1 MGLELDVRAQL
12 VCILFALALA
22 ACAGKP
28 VGVLN
33 PVAAA
38 DPASSRVD
46 MFVVTTRSD
55 TGIATSEMYG
65 GARGAEAN
73 YAEISISI
81 PPDAGRTIGEVQWPA
96 NLPANPA
103 TEFATLSAQKLD
115 PATALQRFHKRVA
128 AVKQHRVLLFIHG
141 FNTRF
146 EEAVFR
152 FAQIAHDSQAP
163 AVPVLFTWP
172 SRGQLL
178 SYTYD
183 RESANYSRDALESLL
198 QTLSRDSAVGEIT
211 VLAHSMGN
219 WVTLEALRQMAIRNG
234 AIHPKIKNIMLASPD
249 VDVDV
254 FRRQIAQIGT
264 KHTPFVLFVS
274 RDDKAL
280 AISSRIWGSNPRLG
294 SINPNDPRYSGLMS
308 TSGLQIIDL
317 TDIKSPDSLNHGK
330 FAESP
335 EIVRLI
341 GGRLAS
347 GQTLSDSN
355 TGLGEKIGV
364 FTTGAASAVGRAAA
378 ITISAPIAIID
389 PDTRRNLPSQFDQ
402 LQEDATEAASGVRRT
417 LPGG

>member
-1 MGLELDVRAQL
+1 VRAQL
-12 VCILFALALA
+12 VCLCLALALA
-22 ACAGKP
+22 LAGCAGKP

-38 DPASSRVD
+38 DPTANRVE

-55 TGIATSEMYG
+55 AGVATAEMYG
-65 GARGAEAN
+65 GARGADTS
-73 YAEISISI
+73 YADISISI
-81 PPDAGRTIGEVQWPA
+81 PPDAARTIGEVQWPES
-96 NLPANPA
+96 LPANPSK
-103 TEFATLSAQKLD
+103 EFATLSAEKID
-115 PATALQRFHKRVA
+115 RDTALKRFHKRVA

-183 RESANYSRDALESLL
+183 RESANYSRDALENLL
-198 QTLSRDSAVGEIT
+198 QALSRDSAVGEIT

-234 AIHPKIKNIMLASPD
+234 VIHPKIKNIMLASPD

-294 SINPNDPRYSGLMS
+294 SIDPKDARYRGLME

-335 EIVRLI
+335 EIVRAI

-347 GQTLSDSN
+347 GQTLSDTN

-364 FTTGAASAVGRAAA
+364 FTTGAAAAVGRAAA

-389 PDTRRNLPSQFDQ
+389 PNTRRNLPSQIDQ
-402 LQEDATEAASGVRRT
+402 LQEDAAEAATGVRRA